1 MRGEGEEN
9 AKRNMGVNLLGDK
22 RSRVLREVVKPRT
35 VDAKI

>member
-1 MRGEGEEN
+1 MQRETWE
-9 AKRNMGVNLLGDK
+9 VDLLGDK